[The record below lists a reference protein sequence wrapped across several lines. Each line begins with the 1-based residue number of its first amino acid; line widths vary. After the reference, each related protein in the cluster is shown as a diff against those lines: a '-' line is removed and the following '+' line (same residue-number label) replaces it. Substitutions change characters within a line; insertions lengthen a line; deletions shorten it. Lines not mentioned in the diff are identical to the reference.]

1 VQLSVL
7 LPTNRVGPAAIS
19 RIAQAC
25 SWAGPNI
32 EVIVRDNSGNAQKRE
47 LLKHLQYDHCMI
59 IVADPC
65 GPQDNYLDL
74 LKRAK
79 GDFVLYV
86 ADDDQCFDRAIA
98 ALPSMIDSYGGN
110 PTVAGF
116 TGIYVTESAQG
127 SQTSVYKDIDSDDP
141 VTRATGYLNHPSPL
155 LFYSAQRRELLERIF
170 FFMKSMPFNFSYYD
184 RFYCL
189 LYVLNGKFINL
200 QRLLLV
206 YDQGNWEAN
215 ETGQAEDVKFYKAA
229 GLDPAIHK
237 LHWFMCAFEGA
248 LLAMKSDLFKDIPIA
263 QREVIAARWFA
274 QKYSYFKHQKRLSFG
289 SSLDDEADK
298 LCDKLRSMNGQIS
311 IQDALSTVS
320 NFIALSSKTNA
331 QKYFN
336 CWNAVI
342 KGAGQSGLKPVL
354 GFEESAL

>member
-7 LPTNRVGPAAIS
+7 LPTNRIGPGAIS

-32 EVIVRDNSGNAQKRE
+32 EVIVRDNSGNAEKRE
-47 LLKHLQYDHCMI
+47 LLKHLQYEHCMI
-59 IVADPC
+59 IAADPS

-79 GDFVLYV
+79 GDFILYV

-98 ALPSMIDSYGGN
+98 ALPDMIDLYGTD

-116 TGIYVTESAQG
+116 TGIYVTENAQG
-127 SQTSVYKDIDSDDP
+127 SQVTAYKDVDSNDP
-141 VTRATGYLNHPSPL
+141 VTRVTAYLNHPSPL
-155 LFYSAQRRELLERIF
+155 LFYSALRRELLERIF
-170 FFMKSMPFNFSYYD
+170 FFMKLMPFEFSYHD
-184 RFYCL
+184 RLYNL
-189 LYVLNGKFINL
+189 LYILNGKFINL
-200 QRLLLV
+200 QRLFLV
-206 YDQGNWEAN
+206 YDPGNWEIN
-215 ETGQAEDVKFYKAA
+215 ETGQTQDVKSYKAA
-229 GLDPAIHK
+229 GLDPAINK
-237 LHWFMCAFEGA
+237 LHWFMCAIEGA
-248 LLAMKSDLFKDIPIA
+248 LLAMKSDLFPDIPIA
-263 QREVIAARWFA
+263 QRSVIAERWYA

-289 SSLDDEADK
+289 SPLDDEADK
-298 LCDKLRSMNGQIS
+298 LCDKLRSMNGQLS

-336 CWNAVI
+336 CWNDMI
-342 KGAGQSGLKPVL
+342 NGRGPILPQTGS
-354 GFEESAL
+354 